1 MLSEIGLVLLLL
13 LLHLLPCLPRLRLKQ
28 QILEH
33 VLLDPQALLRLRIA
47 LRFSLVR
54 HTRLH
59 HALLP
64 RVI

>member
-13 LLHLLPCLPRLRLKQ
+13 LLHLLPCLARLRLKEK
-28 QILEH
+28 ILEH

-47 LRFSLVR
+47 LRLSLVWHAR
-54 HTRLH
+54 FH